1 MKKYSN
7 DSIPAI
13 VDLKDGSYEFCFNQT
28 VETKIDGMSG
38 KSHTGY
44 VSDVVTIEG
53 TPNKEAIISALIADG
68 KTEIEANNLV
78 VNLVI

>member
-7 DSIPAI
+7 GAIPAI
-13 VDLKDGSYEFCFNQT
+13 VDLGDGRYEFCFNFT
-28 VETKIDGMSG
+28 TETKEGEG
-38 KSHTGY
+38 EVSHTGY

-68 KTEIEANNLV
+68 KTEMKANELV